1 MMEMGVLEEE
11 EELEGFMEIDGNDGI
26 GRISCGGLQ
35 GVFSMLDHFTLIIR
49 CKTITNNAILLLIV
63 CSSSNDNHSVLARW
77 GGLAGGTG
85 LKGASFLATSSSTL
99 GLSIL
104 ILAI

>member
-26 GRISCGGLQ
+26 GRCGGLQ

-49 CKTITNNAILLLIV
+49 CKTITI
-63 CSSSNDNHSVLARW
+63 
-77 GGLAGGTG
+77 
-85 LKGASFLATSSSTL
+85 
-99 GLSIL
+99 
-104 ILAI
+104 

>member
-35 GVFSMLDHFTLIIR
+35 GVFSMLDLVTL
-49 CKTITNNAILLLIV
+49 
-63 CSSSNDNHSVLARW
+63 SSL
-77 GGLAGGTG
+77 
-85 LKGASFLATSSSTL
+85 
-99 GLSIL
+99 
-104 ILAI
+104 